1 MVRWSDGRMVGWS
14 DDRVTGWSNG
24 LWVLGPPDHRTKD
37 HPTKDYLTTRPLD
50 HLTKDHLTILVVKL
64 SDIGDVLTATPA
76 LRALR
81 ESFPAA
87 RLDALVPPNSVP
99 VLAESPLV
107 DNVIVFDKFQ
117 YDRPIDALKPS
128 SLATL
133 VRFARDLRRQH
144 YDYLVILHHLT
155 TRWGTLKYA
164 ALALI
169 SGAKV
174 RVGLDNGRGWFLTHR
189 ARDRGFG
196 AKHEVEYWL
205 DVVGTIGAVTEDTSL
220 EMTIEAEDEAF
231 ADGQIPPPLSPPYQG
246 GDGGGCPLVA
256 IHPGSGGYSLARRWS
271 AEGFAWVADA
281 LVERCGA
288 RIVLVGTPADGVSQV
303 ASLMRSEAVNLEGK
317 TNLSQLAAIL
327 KRCDLLIGADS
338 GVMHLTAAVGTP
350 LVAIFGPSNHRA
362 WGPWPGDG
370 RHIIL
375 RADLSCS
382 PCSYVGYSV
391 GQREGCRAMTCMKAI
406 TREMVLAAAERLLQ
420 GNTDFQLPTSNIQY
434 PTTLLGV
441 RTDNVNY
448 DQALSLIEGFVQN
461 GSPHQVVTVNPE
473 FIVAAQSD
481 DDFRNILNASSLALP
496 DGVGLLWAARFLSQP
511 LQERVTGTDTVQRV
525 AALAAQKGYS
535 LFLLGAAPGV
545 AVATAARLCQT
556 YPGLRI
562 VGTHAGS
569 PVLEEDKIVRLI
581 QKAKP
586 DILFVAY
593 GAPQQDKWI
602 ARNLERLGVPVAMG
616 VGGAFDFISGR
627 AKRAPRWLQ
636 RLGLEWLHRLWRE
649 PWRWRRM
656 LALPKFV
663 WLVVRERLAKR

>member
-1 MVRWSDGRMVGWS
+1 MVAPKR
-14 DDRVTGWSNG
+14 
-24 LWVLGPPDHRTKD
+24 
-37 HPTKDYLTTRPLD
+37 
-50 HLTKDHLTILVVKL
+50 ILIVKL

-81 ESFPAA
+81 QSFPAA
-87 RLDALVPPNSVP
+87 RLEALVPPNSAP

-107 DNVIVFDKFQ
+107 DDVIVFDKFQ

-128 SLATL
+128 SLADL
-133 VRFARDLRRQH
+133 FRFARGLRRRR
-144 YDYLVILHHLT
+144 YDCLVILHHLT
-155 TRWGTLKYA
+155 TRWGMLKYA
-164 ALALI
+164 ALALT

-189 ARDRGFG
+189 VRDGGFG
-196 AKHEVEYWL
+196 ARHEVEYWL
-205 DVVGTIGAVTEDTSL
+205 DVVGIIGAVTEDTSL
-220 EMTIEAEDEAF
+220 EMAVGEND
-231 ADGQIPPPLSPPYQG
+231 QIPMTNDQY
-246 GDGGGCPLVA
+246 PLVA

-271 AEGFAWVADA
+271 AEGLAQVADA
-281 LVERCGA
+281 LVERHGA
-288 RIVLVGTPADGVSQV
+288 SIVVVGTPADGVSQL

-317 TNLSQLAAIL
+317 TNLGQLATIL
-327 KRCDLLIGADS
+327 KRCDLFIGADS
-338 GVMHLTAAVGTP
+338 GVMHLAAAVGTP

-362 WGPWPGDG
+362 WGPWPPGGEERGTRNEERG
-370 RHIIL
+370 RAVIV
-375 RADLSCS
+375 RADLPCS
-382 PCSYVGYSV
+382 PCSYVGFSV
-391 GQREGCRAMTCMKAI
+391 GRREGCEAMTCMKAI
-406 TREMVLAAAERLLQ
+406 TPETVLAAAESLLQ
-420 GNTDFQLPTSNIQY
+420 GKTNLQPPTSNFQLPTSNFQL
-434 PTTLLGV
+434 PTSNLQPPTSTILGV

-448 DQALSLIEGFVQN
+448 DQALSLIESFVVS
-461 GSPHQVVTVNPE
+461 GESHQVVTVNPE

-481 DDFRNILNASSLALP
+481 GDFRNILNASSLALP
-496 DGVGLLWAARFLSQP
+496 DGVGLLWAARFLSHP

-545 AVATAARLCQT
+545 AVATAARLCQI

-562 VGTHAGS
+562 TGTHAGS
-569 PVLEEDKIVRLI
+569 PVLEEEDEIIRLI
-581 QKAKP
+581 QRAKP

-602 ARNLERLGVPVAMG
+602 ARNLERLGVPVTMG

-636 RLGLEWLHRLWRE
+636 RVGLEWLHRLYRE

>member
-1 MVRWSDGRMVGWS
+1 MVGSSNGRMVEWSDGRVVEWS
-14 DDRVTGWSNG
+14 D
-24 LWVLGPPDHRTKD
+24 LGPPD
-37 HPTKDYLTTRPLD
+37 Y
-50 HLTKDHLTILVVKL
+50 LTKDHLTILVVKL

-87 RLDALVPPNSVP
+87 RIEALVPPNSAP

-107 DNVIVFDKFQ
+107 DDVIVFDKFQ
-117 YDRPIDALKPS
+117 YDRPIDAFGPS
-128 SLATL
+128 SLAAL
-133 VRFARDLRRQH
+133 VRFARDLRRQR
-144 YDYLVILHHLT
+144 YDCLVILHHLT

-189 ARDRGFG
+189 ARDGGFG
-196 AKHEVEYWL
+196 ARHEVEYWL
-205 DVVGTIGAVTEDTSL
+205 DVVGTIGAKTEDTSL
-220 EMTIEAEDEAF
+220 EMTIGEND
-231 ADGQIPPPLSPPYQG
+231 QISPPYQG
-246 GDGGGCPLVA
+246 GAGEGCPLVA

-271 AEGFAWVADA
+271 AEGFARVADA
-281 LVERCGA
+281 LAQRHGA
-288 RIVLVGTPADGVSQV
+288 CIVLVGTHADGVSQV
-303 ASLMRSEAVNLEGK
+303 ASLMHSEAVNLEGK
-317 TNLSQLAAIL
+317 TNLGQLAAVL
-327 KRCDLLIGADS
+327 KRCDLFIGADS
-338 GVMHLTAAVGTP
+338 GVMHLATAVGAP

-362 WGPWPGDG
+362 WGPWPRDG
-370 RHIIL
+370 RHVIL
-375 RADLSCS
+375 RADLPCS
-382 PCSYVGYSV
+382 PCSYVGYKV
-391 GQREGCRAMTCMKAI
+391 GQREGCQAMTCMKAL
-406 TREMVLAAAERLLQ
+406 TPEMVLAAAESILQ
-420 GNTDFQLPTSNIQY
+420 GRTGFQYPISNIQY
-434 PTTLLGV
+434 QTSTILGV
-441 RTDNVNY
+441 RTDHVNY
-448 DQALSLIEGFVQN
+448 DQALSLIEGFIVS
-461 GSPHQVVTVNPE
+461 GAPHQVVTVNPE

-481 DDFRNILNASSLALP
+481 DDFRHILNTSSLSLP
-496 DGVGLLWAARFLSQP
+496 DGVGLLWAARFLGHP

-545 AVATAARLCQT
+545 AVATAARLCET
-556 YPGLRI
+556 HPGLRI
-562 VGTHAGS
+562 AGTHAGS
-569 PVLEEDKIVRLI
+569 PALEEEDEIVRLI
-581 QKAKP
+581 QRAKP

-593 GAPQQDKWI
+593 GAPAQDKWS

-636 RLGLEWLHRLWRE
+636 RVGLEWLHRLLHE

-663 WLVVRERLAKR
+663 WLVVRERLAKGWK

>member
-1 MVRWSDGRMVGWS
+1 MVGS
-14 DDRVTGWSNG
+14 SGQ
-24 LWVLGPPDHRTKD
+24 GPP
-37 HPTKDYLTTRPLD
+37 D
-50 HLTKDHLTILVVKL
+50 HLTKDYLTILVVKL

-81 ESFPAA
+81 ETFPAA
-87 RLDALVPPNSVP
+87 RINVLVPPNSAP
-99 VLAESPLV
+99 VLAQSPLV
-107 DNVIVFDKFQ
+107 DNVIIFDKFQ

-128 SLATL
+128 SLAAL
-133 VRFARDLRRQH
+133 VRFARDLRRQR
-144 YDYLVILHHLT
+144 YDCLVILHHLT

-164 ALALI
+164 ALALA

-174 RVGLDNGRGWFLTHR
+174 RAGLDNGRGWFLTHR
-189 ARDRGFG
+189 MRDHGFG
-196 AKHEVEYWL
+196 ARHEVEYWL
-205 DVVGTIGAVTEDTSL
+205 DVVGTIGAVTEDISL
-220 EMTIEAEDEAF
+220 QMTIGAEDEAF
-231 ADGQIPPPLSPPYQG
+231 ANDQIPPPLSPPYQG
-246 GDGGGCPLVA
+246 EDGGRCPLVA

-271 AEGFAWVADA
+271 AGGFVSVADA

-288 RIVLVGTPADGVSQV
+288 NIVLVGTPADGVSQV
-303 ASLMRSEAVNLEGK
+303 ASLMRSEVVNLEGK

-327 KRCDLLIGADS
+327 KRCSLFIGADS
-338 GVMHLTAAVGTP
+338 GVMHLAAAVGTP
-350 LVAIFGPSNHRA
+350 LVAIFGPSNHHA
-362 WGPWPGDG
+362 WGPWPRDG
-370 RHIIL
+370 HHIIL
-375 RADLSCS
+375 RADLPCS
-382 PCSYVGYSV
+382 PCSYVGYRV
-391 GQREGCRAMTCMKAI
+391 GQREGCQAMTCMKAI
-406 TREMVLAAAERLLQ
+406 TPEMVLAAAEMLLQ
-420 GNTDFQLPTSNIQY
+420 GRTGFQYPISNIQY
-434 PTTLLGV
+434 PTTTILGI
-441 RTDNVNY
+441 RTDNINY
-448 DQALSLIEGFVQN
+448 DQALSLIEGFVVS
-461 GSPHQVVTVNPE
+461 GTPHQVVTVNPE

-481 DDFRNILNASSLALP
+481 DDFRRILNASSLALP
-496 DGVGLLWAARFLSQP
+496 DGAGLLWAARFLGHP

-545 AVATAARLCQT
+545 AVATAARLCET

-569 PVLEEDKIVRLI
+569 PALGEEDEIVHMI

-602 ARNLERLGVPVAMG
+602 ARNLERLEVPVAMG

-636 RLGLEWLHRLWRE
+636 RLGLEWLHRLFHE

-656 LALPKFV
+656 LALPRFV
-663 WLVVRERLAKR
+663 WLVMRERLAKG

>member
-1 MVRWSDGRMVGWS
+1 MVAPKR
-14 DDRVTGWSNG
+14 
-24 LWVLGPPDHRTKD
+24 
-37 HPTKDYLTTRPLD
+37 
-50 HLTKDHLTILVVKL
+50 ILVVKL

-87 RLDALVPPNSVP
+87 RLEALVPPNSAP

-107 DNVIVFDKFQ
+107 DEVIVFDKFQ
-117 YDRPIDALKPS
+117 YDRPIDAFKPS
-128 SLATL
+128 SLAAL
-133 VRFARDLRRQH
+133 VRLARDLRRQR
-144 YDYLVILHHLT
+144 YDCLVILHHLT
-155 TRWGTLKYA
+155 TRWGALKYA
-164 ALALI
+164 ALALT
-169 SGAKV
+169 SGARV

-189 ARDRGFG
+189 ARDHGFG
-196 AKHEVEYWL
+196 ARHEVEYWL
-205 DVVGTIGAVTEDTSL
+205 DVVGTIGAETKDTSL
-220 EMTIEAEDEAF
+220 EMTVGQND
-231 ADGQIPPPLSPPYQG
+231 QIPMTNDQHPI
-246 GDGGGCPLVA
+246 VA

-271 AEGFAWVADA
+271 AKGFARVADA
-281 LVERCGA
+281 LVERYGA

-303 ASLMRSEAVNLEGK
+303 ASLMRSEAVNLEGRTRLK
-317 TNLSQLAAIL
+317 QLAATL
-327 KRCDLLIGADS
+327 KRCDLFIGADS
-338 GVMHLTAAVGTP
+338 GVMHLAAAMGTP

-362 WGPWPGDG
+362 WGPWPRDG

-375 RADLSCS
+375 RADLPCS
-382 PCSYVGYSV
+382 PCSYVGYRV
-391 GQREGCRAMTCMKAI
+391 GQREGCEAMTCMKAI
-406 TREMVLAAAERLLQ
+406 TSEMVLAAAERLLQ
-420 GNTDFQLPTSNIQY
+420 GRTDFQFPTSTFQPPPSTI
-434 PTTLLGV
+434 LGV

-448 DQALSLIEGFVQN
+448 GEALSLVEGFVVS
-461 GSPHQVVTVNPE
+461 GTSHQVVTVNPE

-481 DDFRNILNASSLALP
+481 DDFRSVLNASSLALP
-496 DGVGLLWAARFLSQP
+496 DGVGLLWAARFLGRP

-562 VGTHAGS
+562 AGTHAGS
-569 PVLEEDKIVRLI
+569 PSLEEEDEIVRLI

-602 ARNLERLGVPVAMG
+602 TRNLERLGVPVAMG
-616 VGGAFDFISGR
+616 VGGAFDFISGQ

-636 RLGLEWLHRLWRE
+636 RLGLEWLHRLACE

-656 LALPKFV
+656 LALPRFV
-663 WLVVRERLAKR
+663 WLVIRERLAQG

>member
-1 MVRWSDGRMVGWS
+1 MVVPK
-14 DDRVTGWSNG
+14 RV
-24 LWVLGPPDHRTKD
+24 
-37 HPTKDYLTTRPLD
+37 
-50 HLTKDHLTILVVKL
+50 LVVKL

-87 RLDALVPPNSVP
+87 CLEVLVPPNSAP
-99 VLAESPLV
+99 VLAKSPLV
-107 DNVIVFDKFQ
+107 DEVIIFDKFQ
-117 YDRPIDALKPS
+117 YDRPIDALRPS
-128 SLATL
+128 SLADL
-133 VRFARDLRRQH
+133 LRFARDLRRQR
-144 YDYLVILHHLT
+144 YDCLVILHHLT

-164 ALALI
+164 ALALT

-189 ARDRGFG
+189 VRDGGFG
-196 AKHEVEYWL
+196 ARHEVEYWL
-205 DVVGTIGAVTEDTSL
+205 DVVGTIGAETGDASL
-220 EMTIEAEDEAF
+220 EMTIGEND
-231 ADGQIPPPLSPPYQG
+231 QIPMTDDQ
-246 GDGGGCPLVA
+246 CPLVA

-271 AEGFAWVADA
+271 AEGFAHVADA
-281 LVERCGA
+281 LAEHHGA
-288 RIVLVGTPADGVSQV
+288 RIVLVGTAADGVSQV

-327 KRCDLLIGADS
+327 ERCDIFIGADS
-338 GVMHLTAAVGTP
+338 GVMHLAAAMGTP

-362 WGPWPGDG
+362 WGPWPRDG

-375 RADLSCS
+375 RADLPCS

-391 GQREGCRAMTCMKAI
+391 GQREGCQAMICMKAI
-406 TREMVLAAAERLLQ
+406 TAETVLAAAESLLQ
-420 GNTDFQLPTSNIQY
+420 GKTDFQSPISNLHHPPSTI
-434 PTTLLGV
+434 LGV
-441 RTDNVNY
+441 RTDNINY
-448 DQALSLIEGFVQN
+448 DQALSLIEDLVV
-461 GSPHQVVTVNPE
+461 SDSSHQVVTVNPE

-481 DDFRNILNASSLALP
+481 DDFRNILNNSSLSLP
-496 DGVGLLWAARFLSQP
+496 DGVGLLWAARFLGRP

-556 YPGLRI
+556 HPGLRI
-562 VGTHAGS
+562 AGTHTGS
-569 PVLEEDKIVRLI
+569 PALEEEDEIVRLI
-581 QKAKP
+581 QRAKS

-627 AKRAPRWLQ
+627 VKRAPRWLQ
-636 RLGLEWLHRLWRE
+636 RVGLEWLHRLLHE

-663 WLVVRERLAKR
+663 WLVVRERLTKG

>member
-1 MVRWSDGRMVGWS
+1 LVAPRR
-14 DDRVTGWSNG
+14 
-24 LWVLGPPDHRTKD
+24 
-37 HPTKDYLTTRPLD
+37 
-50 HLTKDHLTILVVKL
+50 ILVVKL

-76 LRALR
+76 LHALR

-87 RLDALVPPNSVP
+87 CLEALVPPNSAP

-107 DNVIVFDKFQ
+107 DDVIVFDKFQ
-117 YDRPIDALKPS
+117 YDRPTDALRPS
-128 SLATL
+128 SLADL
-133 VRFARDLRRQH
+133 LRFARGLRRRR
-144 YDYLVILHHLT
+144 YDCLVILHHLT

-164 ALALI
+164 ALTLI

-189 ARDRGFG
+189 ARDGGFG
-196 AKHEVEYWL
+196 ARHEAEYWL
-205 DVVGTIGAVTEDTSL
+205 DAVGTIGAVTEDTSL
-220 EMTIEAEDEAF
+220 EMAIGAEDEAF
-231 ADGQIPPPLSPPYQG
+231 ANDQIPMTESQTPRPV
-246 GDGGGCPLVA
+246 VA
-256 IHPGSGGYSLARRWS
+256 IHPGSGGYSLARRWP
-271 AEGFAWVADA
+271 AGGFARVADA
-281 LVERCGA
+281 LAERLGT

-317 TNLSQLAAIL
+317 TTLGQLAAIL
-327 KRCDLLIGADS
+327 KRCDLFIGADS
-338 GVMHLTAAVGTP
+338 GVMHLAAAVGTP

-362 WGPWPGDG
+362 WGPWPRDG
-370 RHIIL
+370 RQVIL
-375 RADLSCS
+375 RADLPCS
-382 PCSYVGYSV
+382 PCSYVGYNV
-391 GQREGCRAMTCMKAI
+391 GQREGCQAMTCMKAI
-406 TREMVLAAAERLLQ
+406 TAETVLAAAESILQ
-420 GNTDFQLPTSNIQY
+420 GRTDFQYPISSIQLPTSTI
-434 PTTLLGV
+434 LGV
-441 RTDNVNY
+441 RADNVNY
-448 DQALSLIEGFVQN
+448 DQALSLIESFVVSGN
-461 GSPHQVVTVNPE
+461 LHQAVTVNPE

-481 DDFRNILNASSLALP
+481 DDFRSILNASSLALP
-496 DGVGLLWAARFLSQP
+496 DGVGLLWAARFLGHP

-545 AVATAARLCQT
+545 AVATAARLCQV

-562 VGTHAGS
+562 AGTHAGS
-569 PVLEEDKIVRLI
+569 PALEEKDEIVRLM
-581 QKAKP
+581 QRAKP

-636 RLGLEWLHRLWRE
+636 RVGLEWLHRLLHE

-656 LALPKFV
+656 LALPKFM

>member
-1 MVRWSDGRMVGWS
+1 MVGSS
-14 DDRVTGWSNG
+14 DQE
-24 LWVLGPPDHRTKD
+24 PP
-37 HPTKDYLTTRPLD
+37 
-50 HLTKDHLTILVVKL
+50 DHLTILVVKL

-87 RLDALVPPNSVP
+87 RLEALIPPNSVP

-107 DNVIVFDKFQ
+107 DDVIVFDKFQ
-117 YDRPIDALKPS
+117 YDRPIDAFKPS
-128 SLATL
+128 SLAAL
-133 VRFARDLRRQH
+133 VRFARDLRRQR
-144 YDYLVILHHLT
+144 YDCLVILHHLT

-164 ALALI
+164 ALALA

-189 ARDRGFG
+189 APDHGFG
-196 AKHEVEYWL
+196 ARHEVEYWL
-205 DVVGTIGAVTEDTSL
+205 DVVGTIGARTEDTSL
-220 EMTIEAEDEAF
+220 EMAIGEND
-231 ADGQIPPPLSPPYQG
+231 QIPMANDQ
-246 GDGGGCPLVA
+246 CPLVA
-256 IHPGSGGYSLARRWS
+256 IHPGSGGYSLARRWCP
-271 AEGFAWVADA
+271 EGFARVADA
-281 LVERCGA
+281 LVEHHGA

-303 ASLMRSEAVNLEGK
+303 AWLMHSEAMNLEGR
-317 TNLSQLAAIL
+317 TNLKQLAAVL
-327 KRCDLLIGADS
+327 KRCDLFIGADS
-338 GVMHLTAAVGTP
+338 GVMHLAAAVGTP
-350 LVAIFGPSNHRA
+350 LVAIFGPSNHHA
-362 WGPWPGDG
+362 WGPWPRDG

-375 RADLSCS
+375 RADLPCS
-382 PCSYVGYSV
+382 PCSYVGYRV
-391 GQREGCRAMTCMKAI
+391 GQRDGCEAMTCMKAI
-406 TREMVLAAAERLLQ
+406 TPEMVLAAAERLLQ
-420 GNTDFQLPTSNIQY
+420 GRTDFQPPTLRLVSGQASNLQPPTSNLQP
-434 PTTLLGV
+434 PTSTILGV

-448 DQALSLIEGFVQN
+448 SEALSLIEGFLES
-461 GSPHQVVTVNPE
+461 GTPHQVVTVNPE
-473 FIVAAQSD
+473 FMVAAQSD

-496 DGVGLLWAARFLSQP
+496 DGVGLLWAAGFLGRP
-511 LQERVTGTDTVQRV
+511 LRERVTGTDTVQRV
-525 AALAAQKGYS
+525 AALAAQKDCS
-535 LFLLGAAPGV
+535 LFLLGAASGV

-562 VGTHAGS
+562 AGTHAGS
-569 PVLEEDKIVRLI
+569 PVLEEEDEIVRLI

-636 RLGLEWLHRLWRE
+636 RLGLEWLHRLCHE

-663 WLVVRERLAKR
+663 WLVVRERLAKG

>member
-1 MVRWSDGRMVGWS
+1 LVAPRR
-14 DDRVTGWSNG
+14 
-24 LWVLGPPDHRTKD
+24 
-37 HPTKDYLTTRPLD
+37 
-50 HLTKDHLTILVVKL
+50 ILVVKL

-87 RLDALVPPNSVP
+87 RLEALVPPNSAP

-107 DNVIVFDKFQ
+107 DDVIVFDKFQ
-117 YDRPIDALKPS
+117 YDRPIDALWPS
-128 SLATL
+128 SLAAL
-133 VRFARDLRRQH
+133 VRLARHLRRQR
-144 YDYLVILHHLT
+144 YDCLVILHHLT

-164 ALALI
+164 ALALT

-189 ARDRGFG
+189 VRDGGFG
-196 AKHEVEYWL
+196 ARHEVEYWL
-205 DVVGTIGAVTEDTSL
+205 DTVETIGAVTEDTSL
-220 EMTIEAEDEAF
+220 QMTIGTEDEAF
-231 ADGQIPPPLSPPYQG
+231 ASDQIPMTTSQTPRPV
-246 GDGGGCPLVA
+246 VA

-271 AEGFAWVADA
+271 AEGFARVANA
-281 LVERCGA
+281 LVEEYKA
-288 RIVLVGTPADGVSQV
+288 EIMLVGTPADGVSQV
-303 ASLMRSEAVNLEGK
+303 ALLMHSEAVNLEGK
-317 TNLSQLAAIL
+317 TTLGQLAAIL
-327 KRCDLLIGADS
+327 KRCDLFIGADS
-338 GVMHLTAAVGTP
+338 GVMHLAAAVGTP
-350 LVAIFGPSNHRA
+350 LVAIFGPSNHKA
-362 WGPWPGDG
+362 WGPWPRDG
-370 RHIIL
+370 RHVIL
-375 RADLSCS
+375 RADLPCS
-382 PCSYVGYSV
+382 PCSYVGYNV
-391 GQREGCRAMTCMKAI
+391 GQRESCQAVTCMKAI
-406 TREMVLAAAERLLQ
+406 TAETVLAAAESILQ
-420 GNTDFQLPTSNIQY
+420 GRTDFQYPIANIQY
-434 PTTLLGV
+434 PTSTILGV

-448 DQALSLIEGFVQN
+448 DQALSLIEGLVVSGN
-461 GSPHQVVTVNPE
+461 PHQVVTVNPE

-481 DDFRNILNASSLALP
+481 DDFRSILSASSLALP
-496 DGVGLLWAARFLSQP
+496 DGVGLLWAARFLDRP

-525 AALAAQKGYS
+525 AALAAKKGYN

-556 YPGLRI
+556 YPGLR
-562 VGTHAGS
+562 VAGTHTGS
-569 PVLEEDKIVRLI
+569 PAPEEEDEIVRLI
-581 QKAKP
+581 QRAKP

-636 RLGLEWLHRLWRE
+636 RVGLEWLHRLLHE

-656 LALPKFV
+656 LALPKFM

>member
-1 MVRWSDGRMVGWS
+1 MVESSDQ
-14 DDRVTGWSNG
+14 
-24 LWVLGPPDHRTKD
+24 GPP
-37 HPTKDYLTTRPLD
+37 D

-87 RLDALVPPNSVP
+87 RLDALVPPNSAP
-99 VLAESPLV
+99 VLAQSPLV
-107 DNVIVFDKFQ
+107 DEVIVFDKFQ
-117 YDRPIDALKPS
+117 YDRPLDALRLS
-128 SLATL
+128 SLAAL
-133 VRFARDLRRQH
+133 VRFARHLRRQR
-144 YDYLVILHHLT
+144 YDCLVILHHLT

-164 ALALI
+164 ALALT

-189 ARDRGFG
+189 AHDGGFG
-196 AKHEVEYWL
+196 ARHEVEYWL

-220 EMTIEAEDEAF
+220 EMTIGED
-231 ADGQIPPPLSPPYQG
+231 DQIPMTNDQ
-246 GDGGGCPLVA
+246 CPLVA

-271 AEGFAWVADA
+271 AEGFARVADA
-281 LVERCGA
+281 LAERHNA

-303 ASLMRSEAVNLEGK
+303 ASLMRSKAVNLEGK
-317 TNLSQLAAIL
+317 TTLGQLAAVL
-327 KRCDLLIGADS
+327 KRCDLFIGADS
-338 GVMHLTAAVGTP
+338 GVMHLAAAVGTP

-362 WGPWPGDG
+362 WGPWPRDG
-370 RHIIL
+370 RHIVL
-375 RADLSCS
+375 RADLPCS
-382 PCSYVGYSV
+382 PCSYVGYRV
-391 GQREGCRAMTCMKAI
+391 GQREGCQAMTCMKAI
-406 TREMVLAAAERLLQ
+406 TPEMVLAAAERLLQ
-420 GNTDFQLPTSNIQY
+420 GNTNSQPPISNIQY
-434 PTTLLGV
+434 PISNILGV
-441 RTDNVNY
+441 RADNVNY
-448 DQALSLIEGFVQN
+448 DQALSLIEGFVQS

-481 DDFRNILNASSLALP
+481 DDFRNILNASPLALP
-496 DGVGLLWAARFLSQP
+496 DGVGLLWAARFLGHP
-511 LQERVTGTDTVQRV
+511 LQERVTGTDSVQRI
-525 AALAAQKGYS
+525 AALAAQRGHS

-545 AVATAARLCQT
+545 AVATAARLCEM

-569 PVLEEDKIVRLI
+569 PALEKEDEIVGLI
-581 QKAKP
+581 QRAKP
-586 DILFVAY
+586 DVLFVAY
-593 GAPQQDKWI
+593 GAPAQDKWI

-627 AKRAPRWLQ
+627 TKRAPRWLQ
-636 RLGLEWLHRLWRE
+636 RLGLEWLHRLYRE

>member
-1 MVRWSDGRMVGWS
+1 LVAPRR
-14 DDRVTGWSNG
+14 
-24 LWVLGPPDHRTKD
+24 
-37 HPTKDYLTTRPLD
+37 
-50 HLTKDHLTILVVKL
+50 ILVVKL

-87 RLDALVPPNSVP
+87 RLEALVPPNSAP

-107 DNVIVFDKFQ
+107 DDVIVFDKFQ
-117 YDRPIDALKPS
+117 YDRPIDALWPS
-128 SLATL
+128 SLAAL
-133 VRFARDLRRQH
+133 VRLARHLRRQR
-144 YDYLVILHHLT
+144 YDCLVILHHLT
-155 TRWGTLKYA
+155 TRWGALKYA

-189 ARDRGFG
+189 AHDDGFG
-196 AKHEVEYWL
+196 ARHEVEYWL
-205 DVVGTIGAVTEDTSL
+205 DMVGTIGAVTEDTSL
-220 EMTIEAEDEAF
+220 QMTIGTEDEAF
-231 ADGQIPPPLSPPYQG
+231 ASDQIPMTKSQTPRLV
-246 GDGGGCPLVA
+246 VA

-271 AEGFAWVADA
+271 AEGFARVANA
-281 LVERCGA
+281 LVEEYKA
-288 RIVLVGTPADGVSQV
+288 EIMLVGTPADGVSQV
-303 ASLMRSEAVNLEGK
+303 ALLMHSEAVNLEGK
-317 TNLSQLAAIL
+317 TTLGQLAAIL
-327 KRCDLLIGADS
+327 KRCDLFIGADS
-338 GVMHLTAAVGTP
+338 GVMHLAAAVGTP

-362 WGPWPGDG
+362 WGPWPREG

-375 RADLSCS
+375 RADLPCS

-391 GQREGCRAMTCMKAI
+391 GQREGCQAMTCMKAI
-406 TREMVLAAAERLLQ
+406 TAEAVLAAAESILQ
-420 GNTDFQLPTSNIQY
+420 GRTDFQYPISNIQLPTSTI
-434 PTTLLGV
+434 LGV
-441 RTDNVNY
+441 RADNVNY
-448 DQALSLIEGFVQN
+448 DQALSLIEGLVVSGN
-461 GSPHQVVTVNPE
+461 LHQAVTVNPE

-481 DDFRNILNASSLALP
+481 DDFRSILNASSLALP
-496 DGVGLLWAARFLSQP
+496 DGVGLLWAARFLGHP

-545 AVATAARLCQT
+545 AVATAARLCQV

-562 VGTHAGS
+562 AGTHAGS
-569 PVLEEDKIVRLI
+569 PALEEKDEIVRLM
-581 QKAKP
+581 QRAKP

-627 AKRAPRWLQ
+627 AKRAPSWLQ
-636 RLGLEWLHRLWRE
+636 RVGLEWLHRLLHE

-656 LALPKFV
+656 LALPKFM

>member
-1 MVRWSDGRMVGWS
+1 MIGLSDQR
-14 DDRVTGWSNG
+14 
-24 LWVLGPPDHRTKD
+24 PP
-37 HPTKDYLTTRPLD
+37 D

-81 ESFPAA
+81 ESFPVA
-87 RLDALVPPNSVP
+87 RLDALVPPNSAP

-107 DNVIVFDKFQ
+107 DNVVAFDKFQ
-117 YDRPIDALKPS
+117 YDRPLDALKPA
-128 SLATL
+128 SLADL
-133 VRFARDLRRQH
+133 VRFARDLRRRR
-144 YDYLVILHHLT
+144 YDCLVILHHLT

-164 ALALI
+164 ALALT
-169 SGAKV
+169 SGAQV

-189 ARDRGFG
+189 TRDHGFG
-196 AKHEVEYWL
+196 ARHEVEYWL
-205 DVVGTIGAVTEDTSL
+205 DVVRTIGARTEDASL
-220 EMTIEAEDEAF
+220 EMSVGENDQT
-231 ADGQIPPPLSPPYQG
+231 PLTEFQRLFGISRGHGVGVPNLLGVAAPHSQQV
-246 GDGGGCPLVA
+246 GDSGFLPVSTPKTAWPVVA

-271 AEGFAWVADA
+271 AEGFAQVADA
-281 LVERCGA
+281 LAERHGA
-288 RIVLVGTPADGVSQV
+288 RIVLVGASADGVSQV

-317 TNLSQLAAIL
+317 TTLGQLAAIL
-327 KRCDLLIGADS
+327 KKCDLFIGADS
-338 GVMHLTAAVGTP
+338 GVMHLAAAVGTP
-350 LVAIFGPSNHRA
+350 LAAIFGPSNHRA
-362 WGPWPGDG
+362 WGPWPRDC
-370 RHIIL
+370 RHVIL
-375 RADLSCS
+375 RADLPCS

-391 GQREGCRAMTCMKAI
+391 GQREGCQAMTCMKA
-406 TREMVLAAAERLLQ
+406 TTPQMVLAAAESILQ
-420 GNTDFQLPTSNIQY
+420 GRTDFQHPISNTQHPTSTI
-434 PTTLLGV
+434 LGV

-448 DQALSLIEGFVQN
+448 EQALSLIEGFIVSS
-461 GSPHQVVTVNPE
+461 SPHQVVTVNPE

-481 DDFRNILNASSLALP
+481 DNFRNILNASSLALP
-496 DGVGLLWAARFLSQP
+496 DGIGLLWAARFLGHP
-511 LQERVTGTDTVQRV
+511 LQERVTGTDSVQRV

-562 VGTHAGS
+562 AGTHAGS
-569 PVLEEDKIVRLI
+569 PALEEEDEIVRLI
-581 QKAKP
+581 QKGRS

-593 GAPQQDKWI
+593 GAPAQDKWI
-602 ARNLERLGVPVAMG
+602 ARNLDRLGAPVAMG

-636 RLGLEWLHRLWRE
+636 RLGLEWLHRLACE

-663 WLVVRERLAKR
+663 WLVVRERLAKG

>member
-1 MVRWSDGRMVGWS
+1 MVGSS
-14 DDRVTGWSNG
+14 DQ
-24 LWVLGPPDHRTKD
+24 GPPDHLTK
-37 HPTKDYLTTRPLD
+37 D

-87 RLDALVPPNSVP
+87 RLEALVPPNSAP

-107 DNVIVFDKFQ
+107 DDVIVFDKFQ
-117 YDRPIDALKPS
+117 YDRPIDAFKPS
-128 SLATL
+128 SLAAL
-133 VRFARDLRRQH
+133 VRFARDLRRRR
-144 YDYLVILHHLT
+144 YDCLVILHHLT

-164 ALALI
+164 ALALT

-174 RVGLDNGRGWFLTHR
+174 RAGLDNGRGWFLTHR
-189 ARDRGFG
+189 VRDHGFG
-196 AKHEVEYWL
+196 ARHEVEYWL
-205 DVVGTIGAVTEDTSL
+205 DVVGTIGARTEDTSL
-220 EMTIEAEDEAF
+220 EMTIGAEDEAF
-231 ADGQIPPPLSPPYQG
+231 ANDQIPPFLSPPTRG
-246 GDGGGCPLVA
+246 GRGGCPLVA

-271 AEGFAWVADA
+271 AEGFAQVADA
-281 LVERCGA
+281 LVERYGA
-288 RIVLVGTPADGVSQV
+288 RIVLVGTSADGVSQV

-317 TNLSQLAAIL
+317 TTLGQLAAIL
-327 KRCDLLIGADS
+327 KRCDLFIGADS
-338 GVMHLTAAVGTP
+338 GVMHLAAAVGTP

-362 WGPWPGDG
+362 WGPWPRDG

-375 RADLSCS
+375 RAELPCS
-382 PCSYVGYSV
+382 PCSYVSYRV
-391 GQREGCRAMTCMKAI
+391 GQREGCQAMTCMKAI
-406 TREMVLAAAERLLQ
+406 TPEMVLAAAERVLL
-420 GNTDFQLPTSNIQY
+420 GNPDFQSPISNFRLPTSNLQPPASTI
-434 PTTLLGV
+434 LGV

-448 DQALSLIEGFVQN
+448 DQALSLIEGFVVS
-461 GSPHQVVTVNPE
+461 GTSHQVVTVNPE

-481 DDFRNILNASSLALP
+481 DDFRRILNASSLALP
-496 DGVGLLWAARFLSQP
+496 DGVGLLWAARFLGHP
-511 LQERVTGTDTVQRV
+511 LQKRVTGTDTVQRL

-545 AVATAARLCQT
+545 AVATAARLCET
-556 YPGLRI
+556 YPDLRI

-569 PVLEEDKIVRLI
+569 PALEEEDEIVRLI
-581 QKAKP
+581 QRAKP
-586 DILFVAY
+586 DILLVAY
-593 GAPQQDKWI
+593 GAPAQDKWI

-636 RLGLEWLHRLWRE
+636 RLGLEWLHRLYRQ

-656 LALPKFV
+656 LSLPKFV
-663 WLVVRERLAKR
+663 WLVMWQRLAKR